1 MLGDL
6 LGSMGKQQAKN
17 IAARR
22 SLPEERDRDLRSR
35 FAPLQAPFP
44 LAAGALAKMWIIKE
58 LRGQEVAISFPS
70 NPFRKQAFVGP
81 ARNEISIAFAM
92 LTH

>member
-1 MLGDL
+1 MRGDL
-6 LGSMGKQQAKN
+6 LGRMKKHQALN
-17 IAARR
+17 QPGI
-22 SLPEERDRDLRSR
+22 LQ
-35 FAPLQAPFP
+35 FGYPLP